1 MSDFNSGKMTT
12 FNVLLIDDQPIVAE
26 AVRRLIDG
34 GVPLKYCSD
43 PTKAVQVAVESAPTV
58 ILLDLVMPDVDGLTL
73 MKFIRAH
80 PKLSKIPVI
89 LLSTREDPEDKA
101 RAFEAGANDYLIK
114 LPHRVEL
121 MARLQY
127 HSQGYVRMV
136 QRDQA
141 LNALR
146 ESQKQL
152 EENNLVLQTLNR
164 QLEEANLAR
173 GQFLARMSHEIRT
186 PINGIL
192 GVTQLLKRTNLQPRQ
207 LEYANIVSTSGE
219 LLLSLINDILDFSKI
234 EAGKLELEEVDFD
247 LNEVLEDVLRLMA
260 VPAHKKSLE
269 LFGWVESGLST
280 QVRGDPTRVRQIL
293 MNLIGNAVKFTSS
306 GRVYAE
312 VTGLEQDENYIRLA
326 VAVHDTGIGISAEN
340 QSRLFQAFSQ
350 ADVSTTRRFGG
361 SGLGLA
367 IARHLSEQMGGGIT
381 LESRENVGSTFTSEL
396 KFGRA
401 SQPLELPALDTEVKI
416 LAIDDSPLACRALQA
431 MLANWLAEP
440 ACLSAQE
447 ALTRAGSDFDAVLI
461 DQQLWR
467 LHPWSELFPR
477 ARLIR
482 LVPLG
487 ESAPEDQSV
496 LTKPVKRSELTALL
510 TAASAQAVPEPVI
523 QEELSAAVETQGGVI
538 LLVEDNL
545 INQTIALELIE
556 SLGYQVHLA
565 ENGLEAVEM
574 SGDKNYDL
582 IIMDCEMPE
591 MDGYQATR
599 TIREREGSERH
610 TPIIAMTA
618 YAMQGDREKCLAA
631 GMDDYVTKPFDLERV
646 SSVIARWI
654 QSN

>member
-1 MSDFNSGKMTT
+1 MSDFSSGKITT

-34 GVPLKYCSD
+34 EVPLKYCND
-43 PTKAVQVAVESAPTV
+43 PTKAVQVAVECAPTV

-101 RAFEAGANDYLIK
+101 RAFESGANDYLIK
-114 LPHRVEL
+114 LPHKVEL
-121 MARLQY
+121 MARLRY
-127 HSQGYVRMV
+127 HSQAYVRLT

-146 ESQKQL
+146 ESQRQL
-152 EENNLVLQTLNR
+152 EENNLMLQNLNR

-192 GVTQLLKRTNLQPRQ
+192 GVTQLLKRTSLQPRQ
-207 LEYANIVSTSGE
+207 LEYANIVATSGE
-219 LLLSLINDILDFSKI
+219 LLLALINDILDFSKI

-247 LNEVLEDVLRLMA
+247 LNELLEDVLRLMA
-260 VPAHKKSLE
+260 VPAHKKKLE
-269 LFGWVESGLST
+269 LFGWVEPGLPT

-293 MNLIGNAVKFTSS
+293 MNLIGNAVKFTGS
-306 GRVYAE
+306 GNVFVE
-312 VTGLEQDENYIRLA
+312 VTSSRQNDQHIRWSL
-326 VAVHDTGIGISAEN
+326 AVHDTGIGISPEN
-340 QSRLFQAFSQ
+340 QTRLFQAFSQ

-367 IARHLSEQMGGGIT
+367 IARHLSEQMGGSIT
-381 LESRENVGSTFTSEL
+381 LQSREGVGSTFTSEVKL
-396 KFGRA
+396 GRA
-401 SQPLELPALDTEVKI
+401 SQSLKQPSLGSNLKI
-416 LAIDDSPLACRALQA
+416 LVVDESPLARRALFA
-431 MLANWLAEP
+431 LLANWLAEP
-440 ACLSAQE
+440 ACLSAEE
-447 ALTRAGSDFDAVLI
+447 ALGRAGSAFDAVLI
-461 DQQLWR
+461 DQELWTA
-467 LHPWSELFPR
+467 HPWCELFPGS
-477 ARLIR
+477 RLIR
-482 LVPLG
+482 VVALG
-487 ESAPEDQSV
+487 ESAPEDASL
-496 LTKPVKRSELTALL
+496 LTKPVKRSELVELLMNSPAAPPQTAPA
-510 TAASAQAVPEPVI
+510 TIEAGG
-523 QEELSAAVETQGGVI
+523 GGVI

-545 INQTIALELIE
+545 INQTIALEMIE

-565 ENGLEAVEM
+565 ENGLEAVQM
-574 SGDKNYDL
+574 SGDKSYDL

-599 TIREREGSERH
+599 AIRQRESGQRH

-631 GMDDYVTKPFDLERV
+631 GMDDYVTKPFDMERV
-646 SSVIARWI
+646 SEVIARWI